1 VEDLMGAVAAR
12 EPSPEARAPDR
23 AGLSSH
29 EAAQRLRQDGPNA
42 LVLHERLEALKAF
55 LHTLADPMAL
65 MLGAAG
71 AVYFL
76 LGEVRDG
83 VVLLVSL
90 VPVLAADVALDLR
103 SRAAL
108 RKLAAAA
115 SPRAHVRRDGR
126 EIVVPSEDVVAGDL
140 LILREGDV
148 VQADGDV
155 CVAANLSLD
164 ESQLT
169 GESEPV
175 AKAPGDPVF
184 AGSLIVAGQGEALVA
199 RTGARTRYGDIAR
212 MVAESEP
219 PATPLQRKT
228 GRLVRRLGIG
238 ALVLAG
244 AMALFTYLHGGGAG
258 RALLAGISLAM
269 AALPEEFP
277 LVLTVF
283 LSLGAWRLSR
293 AGVLVRRL
301 ASVEAL
307 GSTTVICTDKTG
319 TLTQGMFG
327 LAEVLSFDSSDE
339 KELLAVAALAC
350 EIDPQEPMDR
360 AILHRARTAGLPE
373 TALQQGT
380 LVIDYAFDPKEKLM
394 AHVWRDARGAER
406 IAAKGAFEGI
416 LARCS
421 IGASGD
427 AAGEAGARAAAQG
440 AHDRM
445 AAAGRRVLAVA
456 TRAGAFSGERERD
469 LRDLRLVGLLG
480 FSDPIRPEVP
490 AAVAEC
496 AAAGVRVKVVTGDSP
511 VTAHAIAE
519 AAGIAHEHGPGILT
533 GEELA
538 SAGDEGILRA
548 SIYARVQPGQKH
560 LIVEAHQRAGEIVAM
575 TGDGINDAPALRQAD
590 VGVSMGVR
598 GTPVARAAADLVLLH
613 DDFGALVTAV
623 REGRHIF
630 DNLVDAFLFL
640 VAFHVPV
647 IALAV
652 VVPLLGLPPLLMPI
666 HLVWLEL
673 VVHPISAFVFEGG
686 ASPGAMHRPPRP
698 PSAPILP
705 RRELALSI
713 LSGALLAA
721 AALWLYQ
728 GRLAAGEAG
737 ARSIALAAVILG
749 GLVLTGVAPAVRRS
763 RRFLAVGG
771 TVAVSLPLAMYWR
784 PVALALQLA
793 PLDLA
798 GWGLA
803 LLAAL
808 AATGWRFRPGAAAS

>member
-1 VEDLMGAVAAR
+1 MEAMATRDPL
-12 EPSPEARAPDR
+12 PEGRAP
-23 AGLSSH
+23 APTGLSSS
-29 EAAQRLRQDGPNA
+29 EAARRLRRDGPNA

-76 LGEVRDG
+76 LGDVRDG

-115 SPRAHVRRDGR
+115 SPRAHVRRDGH
-126 EIVVPSEDVVAGDL
+126 EIVVASEAVVVGDL

-148 VQADGDV
+148 VQADAEV
-155 CVAANLSLD
+155 CAAANLALD

-184 AGSLIVAGQGEALVA
+184 AGSLIVAGQGESLVT

-212 MVAESEP
+212 MVAESAP
-219 PATPLQRKT
+219 PASPLQRKT
-228 GRLVRRLGIG
+228 GRLVRRLGLAAI
-238 ALVLAG
+238 VLA
-244 AMALFTYLHGGGAG
+244 AALALFTYLQGGGVG

-269 AALPEEFP
+269 AAVPEEFP

-283 LSLGAWRLSR
+283 LSLGAYRLSR

-319 TLTQGMFG
+319 TLTQGLFG
-327 LAEVLSFDSSDE
+327 LAEALPFAHWDE

-350 EIDPQEPMDR
+350 EIDPQEPMER
-360 AILHRARTAGLPE
+360 AILHRARTSGLPAE
-373 TALQQGT
+373 AVQPGT
-380 LVIDYAFDPKEKLM
+380 LVGDYAFDPKEKLM

-406 IAAKGAFEGI
+406 IAAKGALEGI

-421 IGASGD
+421 IGPQ
-427 AAGEAGARAAAQG
+427 ARAAALA

-445 AAAGRRVLAVA
+445 AAAGERVLAVA
-456 TRAGAFSGERERD
+456 NRAGAFSGDRERD
-469 LRDLRLVGLLG
+469 LRGLQLAGLLG
-480 FSDPIRPEVP
+480 FSDPLRPEVP

-519 AAGIAHEHGPGILT
+519 AAGIAHEHGPGILA
-533 GEELA
+533 GAELD
-538 SAGDEGILRA
+538 SAGDEGILAA
-548 SIYARVQPGQKH
+548 SIYARVHPGQKH

-652 VVPLLGLPPLLMPI
+652 LVPLLGLPPMLLPI

-686 ASPGAMHRPPRP
+686 ESPGAMRRPPRSP
-698 PSAPILP
+698 AAPLLP
-705 RRELALSI
+705 RRELVLSI
-713 LSGALLAA
+713 LSGSLLAA
-721 AALWLYQ
+721 AALWLY
-728 GRLAAGEAG
+728 AARVAGGEAG

-763 RRFLAVGG
+763 PRFLAVGG
-771 TVAVSLPLAMYWR
+771 AVALSLPLAMYWR
-784 PVALALQLA
+784 PLARALQLA
-793 PLDLA
+793 PLDPA
-798 GWGLA
+798 GWALA
-803 LLAAL
+803 LGAAL
-808 AATGWRFRPGAAAS
+808 VATGWRFRPGGAAREA

>member
-1 VEDLMGAVAAR
+1 MEDLMGAVAAR
-12 EPSPEARAPDR
+12 EPEARAPDR
-23 AGLSSH
+23 AGLSSQ
-29 EAAQRLRQDGPNA
+29 EAAERLRRDGPNA

-55 LHTLADPMAL
+55 VHTLADPMAL

-83 VVLLVSL
+83 VVLLISL

-115 SPRAHVRRDGR
+115 SPRAHVRRDGH
-126 EIVVPSEDVVAGDL
+126 EIVVPSEDVVCGDL
-140 LILREGDV
+140 LLLREGDV
-148 VQADGDV
+148 VQADGEV
-155 CVAANLSLD
+155 CAAANLSLD

-184 AGSLIVAGQGEALVA
+184 AGSLIVAGQGEALIL

-212 MVAESEP
+212 MVGESEP

-238 ALVLAG
+238 AIVLAG
-244 AMALFTYLHGGGAG
+244 AMALFTYLQGGGAG

-327 LAEVLSFDSSDE
+327 LAEVLSFESSDE
-339 KELLAVAALAC
+339 KDLLAVAALAC

-360 AILHRARTAGLPE
+360 AILHRARTAGLSEAAVQP
-373 TALQQGT
+373 GT
-380 LVIDYAFDPKEKLM
+380 LVIDYSFDPKEKLM
-394 AHVWRDARGAER
+394 AHVWRDPRGAER
-406 IAAKGAFEGI
+406 IAAKGALEGI

-421 IGASGD
+421 IDPA
-427 AAGEAGARAAAQG
+427 ARAAAQG

-456 TRAGAFSGERERD
+456 ARAGGFSGERERD

-480 FSDPIRPEVP
+480 FSDPLRPEVP
-490 AAVAEC
+490 NAVAEC

-538 SAGDEGILRA
+538 TAGDEGILRA
-548 SIYARVQPGQKH
+548 CIYARVQPGQKH
-560 LIVEAHQRAGEIVAM
+560 LIVQAHQRAGEIVAM

-590 VGVSMGVR
+590 VGVSMGIR

-652 VVPLLGLPPLLMPI
+652 LVPLLGLPPLLLPI

-673 VVHPISAFVFEGG
+673 VVHPISAIVFEGG

-713 LSGALLAA
+713 LSGSMLAA
-721 AALWLYQ
+721 AALWLYV
-728 GRLAAGEAG
+728 GRLAGGEAG

-749 GLVLTGVAPAVRRS
+749 GLVMTAVAPAVRRS
-763 RRFLAVGG
+763 WRFLAVGG
-771 TVAVSLPLAMYWR
+771 AVSVSLPLAMYWR
-784 PVALALQLA
+784 PVAHALQLA

-808 AATGWRFRPGAAAS
+808 VATGWRFRPGAAAS